1 MYRLDLKI
9 QPKTLIGQLNMVVR
23 AKSQLGF
30 TGLWLLQE
38 NKCIDARRSSMKVNR
53 DVIKL

>member
-30 TGLWLLQE
+30 TGLGLLQK
-38 NKCIDARRSSMKVNR
+38 NKCTDARRSSMKVNR